1 MATLLLDKDSQQAI
15 LRLARP
21 LPVRIRDAFY
31 QRLSVELQALP
42 ELGTGAV
49 YRTAARVQR
58 EFFDAPVLDGVEETP
73 SWR

>member
-1 MATLLLDKDSQQAI
+1 MAMLRLTEEQQALI
-15 LRLARP
+15 LRLAHP

-42 ELGTGAV
+42 ELGAGAV

-58 EFFDAPVLDGVEETP
+58 EFFDAPVLDGIED
-73 SWR
+73 